1 MSGIDI
7 ENLEEIVEVS
17 LQDEVIPVGG
27 GGAGVSSF
35 KGRTGAVQPQSG
47 DYTKAMVGLGNV
59 DNTSDADKPVST
71 AQQTALNLKANNTQ
85 TFTEAETRENI
96 ASGETVPTLFG
107 KIKKFFSDLKAVA
120 FSGSY
125 NDLND
130 TPEPY
135 SLPIAS
141 GNTLGGIKVGSG
153 LSITSGGVLSA
164 TGGGGS
170 GSLTSIYYD
179 FANDTSADGQGTI
192 YIFNADSTRL
202 YNVDIMWGDANGIMS
217 NYLPINTIDVT
228 LPYADKV
235 TYNHFNTYNAIP
247 KYSDR
252 VLAVKDGV
260 ILAEYVFP
268 ANKLWDATVYG
279 NHLYSVGLLSDVHY
293 QYETADT
300 DWETACDYLDQR
312 ESVEAICIAGDLTSD
327 GTQAHLNQWKS
338 ARNAHANNKPVYSCS
353 GNHESYGDNA
363 YMVTNPSNMR
373 QYLDSEWTSETE
385 NYFVKIIEN
394 DVYIFIPI
402 FEGVKASKAN
412 TMFSATVLSWL
423 ETTLET
429 YRNQRVFLFSHVPPY
444 QGYVPSGFWN
454 GNGAYSLNLWGN
466 GGTILADRT
475 AFLALLAHYK
485 NVIWFGGHSH
495 IKYCYQET
503 WANLNTARYN
513 TDGAQMVHVSS
524 LTVPRDIIDG
534 SVSGYIYAESE
545 GAVMDVYP
553 NHVIIRNRN
562 FKDGKF
568 IGIAQYI
575 IDTTPVVIPP
585 ASKTLVSISATKT
598 VTTYSV
604 GDTLSTADIAVT
616 ATYND
621 TTTADVTASA
631 VFDTSNVN
639 MNTAGTYSIGVSYTE
654 GGVTETTSVSITVSA
669 AAKVLQSVTATKTT
683 TAYNVGDTLTTN
695 DITVTAHYSDS
706 TSADVTS
713 SATINTSSVDMNTAG
728 TYSIGI
734 SYTEDG
740 ITVTTSINIA
750 VSAVLQSISAT
761 KTKTSYNVGDTL
773 NTNDITV
780 TASYSD
786 STTADVTASA
796 TINTS
801 SVDMTTSGT
810 YSIGV
815 SYTEDGVTETTSI
828 SITVSAGP
836 TKHVIGTL
844 TYPSHTFTAASQTD
858 ANKVSLDVSSAAGKT
873 LYARAT
879 SITYTGTD
887 SEEEK
892 VGLMMVLSKD
902 KSHTASSYIAATAPD
917 YKAYVT
923 EAEIVSKTSGNNFGT
938 YIDETYKYIL
948 CQGKSSS
955 SSTAT
960 FPVDFAIT
968 IEVYYYE

>member
-1 MSGIDI
+1 MLIR
-7 ENLEEIVEVS
+7 
-17 LQDEVIPVGG
+17 LQDGISLGG
-27 GGAGVSSF
+27 GGDAGVSSF

-59 DNTSDADKPVST
+59 DNTSDLDKPISNAT
-71 AQQTALNLKANNTQ
+71 QEALDELAGAIPAPYDLPKAS
-85 TFTEAETRENI
+85 
-96 ASGETVPTLFG
+96 AS
-107 KIKKFFSDLKAVA
+107 
-120 FSGSY
+120 
-125 NDLND
+125 
-130 TPEPY
+130 
-135 SLPIAS
+135 
-141 GNTLGGIKVGSG
+141 TLGGIKVGANLTI
-153 LSITSGGVLSA
+153 LSDGTLNA

-170 GSLTSIYYD
+170 ASLTSIYYD
-179 FANDTSADGQGTI
+179 FVNDDSADGQGTI
-192 YIFNADSTRL
+192 YIFNADSNRL
-202 YNVDIMWGDANGIMS
+202 YNIDIMWGDANGIMS

-228 LPYADKV
+228 LPFADKV

-247 KYSDR
+247 KYADR
-252 VLAVKDGV
+252 VLAVKNGV
-260 ILAEYVFP
+260 ILAEYVLP
-268 ANKLWDATVYG
+268 ANKLWDATIYG

-312 ESVEAICIAGDLTSD
+312 ESVTAICIAGDLTDNGS
-327 GTQAHLNQWKS
+327 QASMNEWKT
-338 ARNAHANNKPVYSCS
+338 ARNAHAHNKPVYSCS
-353 GNHESYGDNA
+353 GNHESYNA
-363 YMVTNPSNMR
+363 SALMVTNPASVR

-385 NYFVKIIEN
+385 NYFVKTIGGDI
-394 DVYIFIPI
+394 YIFIPI
-402 FEGVKASKAN
+402 FEGVIANKSN
-412 TMFSATVLSWL
+412 TMFSASVLSWL

-429 YRNQRVFLFSHVPPY
+429 YRNQRVFLFAHVPPHKN
-444 QGYVPSGFWN
+444 YVPTGFWN
-454 GNGAYSLNLWGN
+454 GNGAYSLDLWGS
-466 GGTILADRT
+466 GSSVLADRT

-503 WANLNTARYN
+503 WTNLNMARYN

-534 SVSGYIYAESE
+534 SVSPYIYAESE
-545 GAVMDVYP
+545 GAVLDVYP

-568 IGIAQYI
+568 IGVAQYI

-585 ASKTLVSISATKT
+585 KVKTLVSISATKT

-621 TTTADVTASA
+621 TTTTDVTASA

-669 AAKVLQSVTATKTT
+669 AAKVLQSITATKTT
-683 TAYNVGDTLTTN
+683 TSYTVGDTLTTN

-713 SATINTSSVDMNTAG
+713 SAIVNTSSVDMNTAG

-750 VSAVLQSISAT
+750 VNAAPKVLQSVSAT
-761 KTKTSYNVGDTL
+761 KTTTAYNVGDTL
-773 NTNDITV
+773 STADITV
-780 TASYSD
+780 TAHYTD
-786 STTADVTASA
+786 TTTANVTASA
-796 TINTS
+796 VINTS
-801 SVDMTTSGT
+801 GVDMTTAGT

-815 SYTEDGVTETTSI
+815 SYTENGVTETTSI
-828 SITVSAGP
+828 TITVSGGGQ
-836 TKHVIGTL
+836 TKHVVGTI
-844 TYPSHTFTAASQTD
+844 TYPSHTFTAKSQTD
-858 ANKVSLDVSSAAGKT
+858 PDPVHLDVASAAGKT
-873 LYARAT
+873 LYAHAT
-879 SITYTGTD
+879 SITYTGTN
-887 SEEEK
+887 SETEK
-892 VGLMMVLSKD
+892 VGLLMVLSSK
-902 KSHTASSYIAATAPD
+902 KASTSSSYVNAKAED
-917 YKAYVT
+917 YKNYVN
-923 EAEIVSKTSGNNFGT
+923 ESEITDITTGDNFGDFIDGT
-938 YIDETYKYIL
+938 HIYIVCT
-948 CQGKSSS
+948 CKSSS
-955 SSTAT
+955 GSTAS

-968 IEVYYYE
+968 LEIYYYE